1 MRVLVVR
8 TILSLLRIDTSM
20 PLRLSAVIQSMM
32 IFFFSEKHVYT
43 RKKRDFKACTRCS
56 YDPVITTHGRQY
68 VIAAFRHYSVEDDM
82 FFFSLKNTFMHV
94 KNAILTRALVGRTI
108 LSLLR
113 INSSMPLR
121 LSAVIQSMIF
131 FFFSEKH
138 VYTCKKRDFN
148 VCACCPSGYVTA

>member
-1 MRVLVVR
+1 
-8 TILSLLRIDTSM
+8 M

-32 IFFFSEKHVYT
+32 IFFLSEKHVYT
-43 RKKRDFKACTRCS
+43 RKKRDFKACAHCL

-68 VIAAFRHYSVEDDM
+68 AIAAFCRYSVEDDM

-94 KNAILTRALVGRTI
+94 KNAILMRALVGRTI

-121 LSAVIQSMIF
+121 LSAVIQSMMI

-138 VYTCKKRDFN
+138 VYTCKKSDFN
-148 VCACCPSGYVTA
+148 ACTCCPSGYVTA